1 MSYTRELLEWGP
13 APFFMH
19 YPWLFLNLLTREIR
33 NRYVGSASGL
43 FWLALHPIVLLG
55 LYTVVFSTIFRVRL
69 PGLEAEGFVT
79 FVAIGLWP
87 WLAFQEGVQRGATAL
102 TGNAALIKKAAFPRE
117 MVVWAAS
124 GASFVVHLA
133 GYVLVLVLLHFFVTP
148 LHWAAFPML
157 LPVLAAL
164 VLLSLGLALILAVIV
179 TLFRDVEQALGPI
192 FMIGFYASPILY
204 PVSMVPESL
213 RPALLLNPFTYV
225 VERARDLLMVGH
237 WRPEPFDAFALLVG
251 LGVFLAGWWMFRRVS
266 ASIEDFL

>member
-1 MSYTRELLEWGP
+1 MR
-13 APFFMH
+13 H
-19 YPWLFLNLLTREIR
+19 PWLFLNLLTREIR

-124 GASFVVHLA
+124 GSSFLVHLVGFA
-133 GYVLVLVLLHFFVTP
+133 LVLIVLHFFVTP
-148 LHWAAFPML
+148 LHWGTLPML
-157 LPVLAAL
+157 LPLLAGL
-164 VLLSLGLALILAVIV
+164 VLLGLGLSLILSVIV
-179 TLFRDVEQALGPI
+179 TLFRDVEQAIGPL
-192 FMIGFYASPILY
+192 FMIWFYASPILY
-204 PVSMVPESL
+204 PVAMVPENL
-213 RPALLLNPFTYV
+213 RPVLLLNPITHI
-225 VERARDLLMVGH
+225 VERARSLLMAGH
-237 WRPEPFDAFALLVG
+237 WRPEPVDALALLG
-251 LGVFLAGWWMFRRVS
+251 GMAVFLAGWWFFRRVS
-266 ASIEDFL
+266 APIEDFL